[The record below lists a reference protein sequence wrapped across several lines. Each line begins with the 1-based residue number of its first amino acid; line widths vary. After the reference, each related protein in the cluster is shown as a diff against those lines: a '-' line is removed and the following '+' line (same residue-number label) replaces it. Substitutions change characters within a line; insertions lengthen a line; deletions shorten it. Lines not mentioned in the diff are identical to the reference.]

1 MQALVRLDRV
11 PLLGLAFRPFFLLGA
26 AFSIIALLIWLAFW
40 HGSIWLRPYGGLV
53 WWHQHE
59 MIFGFAAAII
69 VGFLLSAV
77 QNWTGKRSLHGG
89 PLLGLVSVWLAAR
102 LLLAFPMGIPAAWLI
117 ALDVAFLPLAA
128 LVVGALVVSAKRWR
142 NLIFLPVLTLL
153 ALANLGMHLG
163 WAWGD
168 ATLIRDA
175 AYLAVLLIGL
185 LMVVLGG
192 RVIPFFTSLKLGRAQ
207 VAGLAWLEA
216 ATLGSTALV
225 VVLQALVVVAVPVPA
240 ALLAGVLLVAAVTNG
255 MRLARWESL
264 RTRHEALL
272 WGLHLSYAFIVV
284 GLGMWALALLG
295 AWRVELAVH
304 ALTIGAMGAMMLAMI
319 SRVSLGHTGRPIR
332 TLPGIGW
339 ALALLFLAAVLRAPL
354 LAVMPQMSHW
364 VYSVSILAWC
374 VAYAIFLAHYS
385 WPLLS
390 PRKDGKE
397 G

>member
-1 MQALVRLDRV
+1 MQAPFRFAQV

-26 AFSIIALLIWLAFW
+26 AFSIISLLIWLAFW
-40 HGSIWLRPYGGLV
+40 HGIIWLRPYGGLV

-128 LVVGALVVSAKRWR
+128 VVVGTLVVSAKRWR

-153 ALANLGMHLG
+153 ALANLAMHLG
-163 WAWGD
+163 WIWGD
-168 ATLIRDA
+168 ATLIREA

-192 RVIPFFTSLKLGRAQ
+192 RVIPFFTSLKLGRTQ
-207 VAGLAWLEA
+207 VAGLPRLEA
-216 ATLGSTALV
+216 ATLASTALV
-225 VVLQALVVVAVPVPA
+225 VVLQALVVVSVPVPA
-240 ALLAGVLLVAAVTNG
+240 VLLAALLLVAAVTNG
-255 MRLARWESL
+255 IRLARWESL

-272 WGLHLSYAFIVV
+272 WGLHLSYAFIVI
-284 GLGMWALALLG
+284 GLGMWALALLD

-304 ALTIGAMGAMMLAMI
+304 ALTIGAIGAMMLAMI

-354 LAVMPQMSHW
+354 LAVMPQLSHW
-364 VYSVSILAWC
+364 VYSISILAWC
-374 VAYAIFLAHYS
+374 MAYGIFLVHYT
-385 WPLLS
+385 WPLVT